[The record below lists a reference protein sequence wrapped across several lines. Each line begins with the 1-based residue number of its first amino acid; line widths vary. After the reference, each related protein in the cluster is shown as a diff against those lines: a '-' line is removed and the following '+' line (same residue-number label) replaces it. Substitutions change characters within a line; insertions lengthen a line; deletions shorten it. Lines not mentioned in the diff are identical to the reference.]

1 MLKVRQILVSAVG
14 LFALGV
20 GLAGCGQKGEL
31 YLPTEPAAANRA
43 TLPSLLRPTF
53 GDARTG
59 GTGVA
64 PSPARS
70 ASATSGATTSP
81 VAPVALP
88 EPSPLTAPIIED
100 SGTLK

>member
-31 YLPTEPAAANRA
+31 YLPTDPAAANRA
-43 TLPSLLRPTF
+43 TLPSLLRPSF
-53 GDARTG
+53 GDSRTG
-59 GTGVA
+59 GTGGTGGNGGNG
-64 PSPARS
+64 SNDTT
-70 ASATSGATTSP
+70 AT
-81 VAPVALP
+81 P
-88 EPSPLTAPIIED
+88 EPPTQLPSASPLTTPLLDD